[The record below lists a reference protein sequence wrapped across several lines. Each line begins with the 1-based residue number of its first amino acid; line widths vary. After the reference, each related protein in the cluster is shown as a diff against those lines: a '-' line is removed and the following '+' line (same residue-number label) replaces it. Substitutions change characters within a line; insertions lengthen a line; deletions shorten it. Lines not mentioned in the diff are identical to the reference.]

1 MRWATIVLLLIS
13 GSAFAQ
19 APKYSAKE
27 LTAWN
32 KVQYEL
38 TQCAAVWYRLKD
50 CAPESARPEEVRQTE
65 QTADHFLELAIG
77 VGTEI
82 GMTPDAMSSRAKM
95 LREDQTK
102 LIEGKCINFSS
113 LAARYITR
121 CKALG
126 EHPEA
131 TFQEYMNR

>member
-1 MRWATIVLLLIS
+1 MKWATIALLLIS
-13 GSAFAQ
+13 GSALAQ
-19 APKYSAKE
+19 TPKYSAKE
-27 LTAWN
+27 ITAWN
-32 KVQYEL
+32 KVQYDM
-38 TQCAAVWYRLKD
+38 TQCAAVWYRLKA
-50 CAPESARPEEVRQTE
+50 CAPGSAESEEIKQAE

-82 GMTPDAMSSRAKM
+82 GMTHDAINSRLKIAT
-95 LREDQTK
+95 EDQTK

-113 LAARYITR
+113 LAARYLTR